1 MHTTDIIL
9 ETSEQITHPA
19 KTLTNNNE
27 INEVILLEGENL
39 MYTPLK
45 FENELRRRAL
55 IDTGACANAMPVDF
69 YKKLKEESPISIS
82 ELQQASFLNVK
93 VASGR
98 TVKVLAQVDVKFKVN
113 DHNFQDS
120 FLILPSMNS
129 IVLGNPFFK
138 KYNTEISP
146 GENLLKLPEMTYQLN
161 EIRIPKEGRRKIP
174 KSRYLVFM
182 YQKTTV
188 KPQNQETL
196 YTKIEFSKNLEG
208 HTGMIIPL
216 EEYENSTELKLSSS
230 VVTVGKDNMVSIL
243 ALNLNDHSITF
254 PKKKQVAVLQFLS
267 PQEEKKLIE
276 IGPELLAL
284 DKMKNGDILNQI
296 NQLLQV
302 RNNRSSRQPKR
313 PSPEYEKIWFPT
325 PETCQNPENL
335 PPLQR
340 KIFDNI
346 SELQQRDSLN
356 PQDNEKDKETFLK
369 QFDWSKSSLNAAQTA
384 EMQHLLNEYYDI
396 FAEHRFDVGYNTELK
411 VKLPPAH
418 DLPVYAQ
425 SPPTPIH
432 LRDEI
437 LVELALMQYYGIVTL
452 LPNSRYSSP
461 IFAQRKPSGK
471 LRILNDLRRVN
482 HLLRNDYSDNNFPI
496 SNMTDAVHHFAGKTL
511 FTKLD
516 CSQAYHCVQMA
527 DPLSVQLL
535 SFNFA
540 SRTYAYT
547 RLAQGLNKSVTG
559 FSSIVRSYL
568 DSCLAA
574 NLCTQFMDDIGCGV
588 ETFEQMIPTQR
599 QIIDSLRKSGVQL
612 TPHKCEFEMTS
623 INFLGNIITPQE
635 LKPETEKIEKFLK
648 TMKLPAT
655 VRQVKRLVGFVLF
668 SVQFYQIWH
677 KI

>member
-1 MHTTDIIL
+1 
-9 ETSEQITHPA
+9 
-19 KTLTNNNE
+19 
-27 INEVILLEGENL
+27 
-39 MYTPLK
+39 MYIPLK
-45 FENELRRRAL
+45 FENKLRRRAL
-55 IDTGACANAMPVDF
+55 IDTGACANAMPADF
-69 YKKLKEESPISIS
+69 YKKLTEESPISIS

-129 IVLGNPFFK
+129 VVLGNPFFK
-138 KYNTEISP
+138 KYNIEISP

-161 EIRIPKEGRRKIP
+161 EIRIPQEGRRKFP
-174 KSRYLVFM
+174 ESRYPVFM
-182 YQKTTV
+182 YQKTIV
-188 KPQNQETL
+188 KPQIQEIL
-196 YTKIEFSKNLEG
+196 YTKIEVSKNLEG

-230 VVTVGKDNMVSIL
+230 VVTVGKDNMISIL

-254 PKKKQVAVLQFLS
+254 PKNKQVAVFHFLS
-267 PQEEKKLIE
+267 PQEEERLIE
-276 IGPELLAL
+276 IGPEVLAL
-284 DKMKNGDILNQI
+284 AKMENGEIFNQI
-296 NQLLQV
+296 NQLLHV
-302 RNNRSSRQPKR
+302 RNNGGSRQPKCPLPDYDR
-313 PSPEYEKIWFPT
+313 IWFPT

-356 PQDNEKDKETFLK
+356 PHSNKKDKETFLK
-369 QFDWSKSSLNAAQTA
+369 QFDWSKSSLNADQIAG
-384 EMQHLLNEYYDI
+384 MQHLLIEYYDI
-396 FAEHRFDVGYNTELK
+396 LAKHRFDVGYNTELK
-411 VKLPPAH
+411 VKLTPAH
-418 DLPVYAQ
+418 DLPVYVQ

-432 LRDEI
+432 LRDEF

-452 LPNSRYSSP
+452 LPISKYSSP

-471 LRILNDLRRVN
+471 LRILIDLRRVN
-482 HLLRNDYSDNNFPI
+482 HLLRNDYSDNNFSI

-540 SRTYAYT
+540 SRRYAYT

-559 FSSIVRSYL
+559 FSSFVRSYL

-574 NLCTQFMDDIGCGV
+574 NLCTVYG
-588 ETFEQMIPTQR
+588 
-599 QIIDSLRKSGVQL
+599 
-612 TPHKCEFEMTS
+612 
-623 INFLGNIITPQE
+623 
-635 LKPETEKIEKFLK
+635 
-648 TMKLPAT
+648 
-655 VRQVKRLVGFVLF
+655 
-668 SVQFYQIWH
+668 
-677 KI
+677 

>member
-1 MHTTDIIL
+1 MKPHTSASPEKNINLTLHTTDNIL
-9 ETSEQITHPA
+9 EPSEQRTHPE
-19 KTLTNNNE
+19 KTLTTNNE
-27 INEVILLEGENL
+27 INEVLLLEGENL
-39 MYTPLK
+39 MYIPLK

-55 IDTGACANAMPVDF
+55 IDTGACANAMPADF
-69 YKKLKEESPISIS
+69 FQKLKEESPNSIS

-98 TVKVLAQVDVKFKVN
+98 TVKVLAQVDVKFKVS

-129 IVLGNPFFK
+129 VVLGNPFFK
-138 KYNTEISP
+138 KYNIEISP

-161 EIRIPKEGRRKIP
+161 EIRKPKEGRRKIP
-174 KSRYLVFM
+174 KSRYPVLM

-188 KPQNQETL
+188 KPQNQEIF
-196 YTKIEFSKNLEG
+196 YTKIKFSKKLEG

-216 EEYENSTELKLSSS
+216 EEYENNTELKLSSS

-254 PKKKQVAVLQFLS
+254 PKNKQVAVFQFLS
-267 PQEEKKLIE
+267 PQEEEKMIE

-284 DKMKNGDILNQI
+284 DKMKNGELLNQI
-296 NQLLQV
+296 NQFLRV
-302 RNNRSSRQPKR
+302 RNNRISQQPKR
-313 PSPEYEKIWFPT
+313 PSPEYEKIWLPT

-335 PPLQR
+335 PPVQK

-356 PQDNEKDKETFLK
+356 TQSNEKDKETFLK
-369 QFDWSKSSLNAAQTA
+369 QFDWSKSSSNAAQIA
-384 EMQHLLNEYYDI
+384 EMQNLLLEYYDI
-396 FAEHRFDVGYNTELK
+396 VAKHRFDVGYNTELK
-411 VKLPPAH
+411 VKLTPAH
-418 DLPVYAQ
+418 DLPVYVRN
-425 SPPTPIH
+425 PPTPIH

-452 LPNSRYSSP
+452 LPNSKYSSP
-461 IFAQRKPSGK
+461 IFAQGKPSGK
-471 LRILNDLRRVN
+471 LRILIDLRRVN
-482 HLLRNDYSDNNFPI
+482 HLHRNDYSDKNFPI
-496 SNMTDAVHHFAGKTL
+496 SNVTDAVHHFAGKTL

-547 RLAQGLNKSVTG
+547 RLAQGINKSVTG
-559 FSSIVRSYL
+559 FSSFVRSYL

-574 NLCTQFMDDIGCGV
+574 NLCT
-588 ETFEQMIPTQR
+588 
-599 QIIDSLRKSGVQL
+599 
-612 TPHKCEFEMTS
+612 
-623 INFLGNIITPQE
+623 
-635 LKPETEKIEKFLK
+635 
-648 TMKLPAT
+648 
-655 VRQVKRLVGFVLF
+655 
-668 SVQFYQIWH
+668 
-677 KI
+677 